1 MADNNNTHIIEKFL
15 EENNMT
21 YLFLLLANL
30 EAERISNL
38 PFSVKRTLQGKV
50 TTKALEHIA
59 ANEIPD
65 YVVEVDE
72 EETEGSNFSNEML

>member
-1 MADNNNTHIIEKFL
+1 MNKNADSSIVEKFL

-38 PFSVKRTLQGKV
+38 PFTIKRTLQGKV
-50 TTKALEHIA
+50 TTTALEHIA
-59 ANEIPD
+59 SNVIPD
-65 YVVEVDE
+65 YVVEVEEDE
-72 EETEGSNFSNEML
+72 EEVT